1 MWPVLLHYL
10 HYCIAENSAK
20 IYSENIAGVWLFDF
34 INFLLTTKSPNS
46 SLQVDTIRLDR
57 RVTCYREEIGDINMA
72 KVAKKTT
79 TTMKKAPAKKKVAKK
94 KTMKKAPA
102 KRAAKKTMT
111 KRAGPARRKAAA
123 KVRRAPAKKTAA
135 RKPAARRKRA

>member
-10 HYCIAENSAK
+10 NFCIAENAAK
-20 IYSENIAGVWLFDF
+20 IYSEYMPTVSAFDF

-72 KVAKKTT
+72 KVAKKAK
-79 TTMKKAPAKKKVAKK
+79 TMKKAPVKKVAKK
-94 KTMKKAPA
+94 KTVKKAPA

-111 KRAGPARRKAAA
+111 KRSGPARRKAAA
-123 KVRRAPAKKTAA
+123 KVSRAPAKKAAA